1 MKRSLSVL
9 TVLFLVLLLITG
21 VLWLRES
28 GHVAFERVLVP
39 SSAEKQNNFE
49 SPEVSGAPYRVEKR
63 TIEEAVVNDDTVY
76 SIGSGADREAIVL
89 ALDEAV
95 LRDEQGKETVAKLQP
110 PATRETLP
118 QRLSELSAARGVFP
132 VAYLQNQL
140 RTAATRR
147 LVTNELRLEADEN
160 LARSLT
166 AKYRVTMKSRPAY
179 APEWVI
185 LSAADPFAALD
196 VMASLREQQ
205 GIATADVLLA
215 SQRALRAMPNDPL
228 IVDQW
233 HYKNSNSVRTHMNI
247 EGAWNYGGSGG
258 VKGAGVRIGIVDDG
272 LQTAHPDMSVN
283 VDTTN
288 DKDWNGNDADPN
300 PSTGD
305 DHGTSCAGNAA
316 AKGDNSLGVSGAA
329 PDATL
334 VGMRLIA
341 ASVTDAQEAE
351 AMSYMPSL
359 IPILSNSWG
368 PNDTGTI
375 VEEPGPLTKA
385 ALQNATS
392 TGRGGKGTII
402 LWAAGNGGDV
412 GDNSNYDGYA
422 NSIHTISVGATD
434 SLGGRAYYAEPG
446 SNVVVCAPSSGD
458 LGITTVDRTGSNGY
472 NTATSAN
479 GGDYTSDFGGTSSA
493 TPSAAGVVALMLEK
507 NPNLGWRDVQEILIR
522 SAYQFRPA
530 DAGWQNNAAGIHFHH
545 DFGAGLIDAQAAVTM
560 AGAWTNL
567 AAQTTTAVTA
577 AGLPLS
583 VPDNNAT
590 GITRSFTIGG
600 GNLRV
605 EHVTV
610 RLNINHTSRGNLE
623 ILLTSPSG
631 MVSRLTEVHT
641 DTNDNFANWTFSSV
655 RHWGE
660 SSAGTWTLRV
670 ADRSTASNS
679 TGGSLT
685 AAELKIFGTS
695 AAPVN
700 PSPTVTITQPSQNQ
714 VFSPGSAIA
723 VTMDASDLTSDGNVG
738 VVSSVALLLNG
749 SVVET
754 DLTAP
759 YSFSI
764 SPPLGSHTL
773 VARATDSEG
782 ASSDSSAINLSLVN
796 QVPTI
801 SGVALSAIGNLYADE
816 VLSVTSVNASDPE
829 GASMTTS
836 YQWQWSSNGSTFTDD
851 TNSQN
856 AVLTASA
863 SRAGKLWRC
872 RVIVSDGND
881 SSDAFLSE
889 TVQILARPLS
899 SVMAGAAYSY
909 QSGLV
914 LRGTESPLSRAA
926 MIHEFSQGAGSAEWV
941 EILTL
946 QAGSFRN
953 WSLSDN
959 SATRLTFAA
968 SAAWDNIPA
977 GTLIVIYNGSAKD
990 PLLPADDADPSD
1002 GKMILA
1008 SSNLTF
1014 FSAPSSWP
1022 ALGNSGDALVLRN
1035 ASSEV
1040 ISRVGYGNDTSSQPN
1055 VGAVNS
1061 GKAAYYTG
1069 GDDAGS
1075 WNASQWLVTSSS
1087 TVRRARAL
1095 APAISLASGSYAQN
1109 FSTTPGASGT
1119 AYPDGWSCFN
1129 GSTEDQIMD
1138 VGTATSTSG
1147 ANYNYGSR
1155 IGLLGSSVAFDTSSL
1170 VLAIANTTSL
1180 SNLRIS
1186 YDVLKIREQTRSHD
1200 LILEYSTTSPTTG
1213 FVAVDGASYTSGA
1226 IAAGTATSF
1235 TNIALPAALENLSST
1250 VYLRWLYRPSAV
1262 PGSGSRDGLALDNV
1276 QISSSTSGTPSLQL
1290 SISPSTFPENAG
1302 ANAATGTVS
1311 VVVAPSTNLIVT
1323 LASSSLLNVT
1333 VPNSVTI
1340 LAGQTSA
1347 NFAIAAIDDNAVDG
1361 VANASINAEAAGYI
1375 AANANITVTD
1385 NEAPAEGVTPGAPNS
1400 LVNQQFV
1407 TALRTGAL
1415 NLPSLFRWASG
1426 NLIPA
1431 GLSLDSSSG
1440 LVSGSI
1446 ALSVAARDYPLVIE
1460 RYNSLDEV
1468 VSQSFLLTVTAPP
1481 SGTYA
1486 AWVASFAINSQ
1497 TQPDAD
1503 MDGDGVANGLENFFG
1518 TRPDLSSMGLVQ
1530 VSAASGQII
1539 FEHSLSNTP
1548 ASDLSL
1554 AYEWSV
1560 DLQQWHNG
1568 GTTAGGITVNFSTSL
1583 ISDVIAPVNDLVRVI
1598 TTATGSTPV
1607 KLYARVRVT
1616 QAP

>member
-1 MKRSLSVL
+1 MKRFIFVL
-9 TVLFLVLLLITG
+9 TVSFLVLLLIAG
-21 VLWLRES
+21 GLWLRES
-28 GHVAFERVLVP
+28 DDVVTQGLVP
-39 SSAEKQNNFE
+39 SLGKNQTDQN
-49 SPEVSGAPYRVEKR
+49 SVEVSATVSRVEKR
-63 TIEEAVVNDDTVY
+63 TMVEAAVNDVAVY
-76 SIGSGADREAIVL
+76 SIGSGAARESIVM

-95 LRDEQGKETVAKLQP
+95 LRDEQGKETMAKLQP

-118 QRLSELSAARGVFP
+118 QRLRELSAVGGVFP
-132 VAYLQNQL
+132 VAYLQNQP
-140 RTAATRR
+140 RTLANRR
-147 LVTNELRLEADEN
+147 LVTNELRLEADAALE
-160 LARSLT
+160 RSLI
-166 AKYRVTMKSRPAY
+166 AKYRLRLKSRPTY
-179 APEWVI
+179 APEWII
-185 LSAADPFAALD
+185 LAAADPFAALD
-196 VMASLREQQ
+196 MMASLREQQ

-228 IVDQW
+228 MADQW
-233 HYKNSNSVRTHMNI
+233 HYKNSNSLRTHMNI

-272 LQTAHPDMSVN
+272 LQTSHPDMSVN
-283 VDTTN
+283 VDTVN

-305 DHGTSCAGNAA
+305 DHGTACAGNAA
-316 AKGDNSLGVSGAA
+316 AKGNNSLGVSGAA

-351 AMSYMPSL
+351 AMSYLSNL

-385 ALQNATS
+385 ALQNATAM
-392 TGRGGKGTII
+392 GRGGKGTII
-402 LWAAGNGGDV
+402 LWAAGNGGNV

-422 NSIHTISVGATD
+422 NSIHTISIGATD
-434 SLGGRAYYAEPG
+434 SLGARAYYSEPG
-446 SNVVVCAPSSGD
+446 SNVVVCAPSSGE

-479 GGDYTSDFGGTSSA
+479 GGDYTNDFGGTSSS

-530 DAGWQNNAAGIHFHH
+530 DAGWLDNAAGIHFHH
-545 DFGAGLIDAQAAVTM
+545 DFGAGLIDAQTAVTM
-560 AGAWTNL
+560 AATWTNL
-567 AAQTTTAVTA
+567 ATQKTTAVTA
-577 AGLPLS
+577 TGLPLS
-583 VPDNNAT
+583 VPDNSAA
-590 GITRSFTIGG
+590 GVTRSFTVGG
-600 GNLRV
+600 GNQRV

-623 ILLTSPSG
+623 ISLTSPSG

-641 DTNDNFANWTFSSV
+641 DSNDNFANWTFSSV

-695 AAPVN
+695 AASVN
-700 PSPTVTITQPSQNQ
+700 PSPSVTITDPSQNR
-714 VFSPGSAIA
+714 VFSPGRAIA
-723 VTMDASDLTSDGNVG
+723 VTVDASDLTGDGNAG

-754 DLTAP
+754 DLTVP

-782 ASSDSSAINLSLVN
+782 ASNDSAAINVSLVN
-796 QVPTI
+796 QVPII
-801 SGVALSAIGNLYADE
+801 SAVALSASGNLYADE
-816 VLSVTSVNASDPE
+816 ELSVTNVTANDPE

-836 YQWQWSSNGSTFTDD
+836 YQWQSSSNGSTFTD
-851 TNSQN
+851 NASSQN
-856 AVLTASA
+856 AILTDST
-863 SRAGKLWRC
+863 SRSGKLWRC
-872 RVIVSDGND
+872 RVIVSDGNH
-881 SSDAFLSE
+881 SSDSFLSE
-889 TVQILARPLS
+889 TVQILERPLS
-899 SVMAGAAYSY
+899 SVMAGAGYSY

-914 LRGTESPLSRAA
+914 LRGMESALSRLA
-926 MIHEFSQGAGSAEWV
+926 MIHEFSQGAGAAEWV

-946 QAGSFRN
+946 QAASFRN

-959 SATRLTFAA
+959 SASRLTFTA

-977 GTLIVIYNGSAKD
+977 GTLIVIYNGAAKD
-990 PLLPADDADPSD
+990 PLLPVDDADPRD
-1002 GKMILA
+1002 GKMIVA
-1008 SSNLTF
+1008 SNNLTF
-1014 FSAPSSWP
+1014 FSAPSTWP

-1035 ASSEV
+1035 ASSAV
-1040 ISRVGYGNDTSSQPN
+1040 VSRVGYGNDTSSQPN
-1055 VGAVNS
+1055 VGAVNA
-1061 GKAAYYTG
+1061 GKAAYYKG

-1075 WNASQWLVTSSS
+1075 WDASQWVVTSST
-1087 TVRRARAL
+1087 TVRRRRAL
-1095 APAISLASGSYAQN
+1095 TPAISLASGSYSQN

-1119 AYPDGWSCFN
+1119 TYPDGWSCFN
-1129 GSTEDQIMD
+1129 GAVEDLTMS
-1138 VGTATSTSG
+1138 VGTATSATG
-1147 ANYNYGSR
+1147 ANYNFDSR
-1155 IGLLGSSVAFDTSSL
+1155 IGLLGSGGAFDTGSL
-1170 VLAIANTTSL
+1170 VMAIANTTSL
-1180 SNLRIS
+1180 NNLRIS
-1186 YDVLKIREQTRSHD
+1186 YDVVKIREQTRSHD
-1200 LILEYSTTSPTTG
+1200 FILEYSTNSPTSG
-1213 FVAVDGASYTSGA
+1213 YVAVDGASYTSGT
-1226 IAAGTATSF
+1226 IDAGTATSF

-1250 VYLRWLYRPSAV
+1250 VYLRWLYTPSAL

-1290 SISPSTFPENAG
+1290 TISPSTFAENAG

-1311 VVVAPSTNLIVT
+1311 VAAAPSANLVVALT
-1323 LASSSLLNVT
+1323 SSSLLNVS

-1347 NFAIAAIDDNAVDG
+1347 NFAISAIDDNEVDG
-1361 VANASINAEAAGYI
+1361 VANASINAETAGYI

-1385 NEAPAEGVTPGAPNS
+1385 NEAPAEGVTPGWPNS
-1400 LVNQQFV
+1400 VANQQFV
-1407 TALRTGAL
+1407 TALRTGSI

-1426 NLIPA
+1426 ILVPA
-1431 GLSLDSSSG
+1431 GLSLDASSG
-1440 LVSGSI
+1440 LISGPL
-1446 ALSVAARDYPLVIE
+1446 ALTVEAADYPLTIE
-1460 RYNSLDEV
+1460 RYNSLNEV
-1468 VSQSFLLTVTAPP
+1468 VSHSFMLTVTAPP
-1481 SGTYA
+1481 AGTYA
-1486 AWVASFAINSQ
+1486 AWVGAFANNSQ
-1497 TQPDAD
+1497 TAADAD
-1503 MDGDGVANGLENFFG
+1503 MDGDGVANGVENILG
-1518 TRPDLSSMGLVQ
+1518 TRPDLASRGLVQ
-1530 VSAASGQII
+1530 LSAASGQII

-1568 GTTAGGITVNFSTSL
+1568 GTTAGGITVNFSTS
-1583 ISDVIAPVNDLVRVI
+1583 IMSDVLAPANDVVRVSA
-1598 TTATGSTPV
+1598 TATDTTPV